1 MRWFPFL
8 VISLFFYV
16 LAQSGDVYELTSPSE
31 LSGHVLL
38 RKVYSV
44 VAFAIVGAA
53 YAYARRRGG
62 IIDTMAAVG
71 LYSGLIEIG
80 QWFTSDESLR
90 WNLVDVM
97 CGMIGGTIGA
107 AIVGRLHAARG
118 R

>member
-1 MRWFPFL
+1 
-8 VISLFFYV
+8 
-16 LAQSGDVYELTSPSE
+16 
-31 LSGHVLL
+31 
-38 RKVYSV
+38 
-44 VAFAIVGAA
+44 
-53 YAYARRRGG
+53 
-62 IIDTMAAVG
+62 MAAVG